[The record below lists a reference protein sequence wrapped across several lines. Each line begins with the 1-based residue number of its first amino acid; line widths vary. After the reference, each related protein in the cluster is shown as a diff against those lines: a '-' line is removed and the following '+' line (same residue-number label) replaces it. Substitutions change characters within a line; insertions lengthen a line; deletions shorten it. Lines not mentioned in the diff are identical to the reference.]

1 MTANI
6 STAKLSRRG
15 FLKAAAAATAVLYVG
30 ASADGA
36 AAASGSADA
45 MLNPFVKIDS
55 DGNVIAIIKHFEKGQ
70 GPATGL
76 STLIAEELGVTM
88 AQIGY
93 EFAPSYPQVYNNLFF
108 GPFQGTG
115 GSTAM
120 ANSWMQY
127 RTAGANARE
136 MLIKAAAQEWGVDPG
151 SLDIQEGM
159 VVGGGK
165 SAPLG
170 GFVAAAAEMTPSES
184 PRLREPS
191 EWKIIG
197 NEATRRLD
205 SPIKVNGQAKF
216 AMDMHLPNQMVVMIK
231 RTPQRG
237 GLVVSFDDS
246 AAKDVKGF
254 IMAMPLPTK
263 HGVAVYAENTWA
275 AMQARSAIEVEW
287 DMSAAEARSSA
298 EIRDE
303 VMAALDAAPVYNVN
317 QADQTGVASAVDEA
331 ATVVEKTFYFP
342 LLAHAPMEP
351 LNCTIEQTEEGD
363 IVLHDGAQMPTGPHM
378 AFQQIFQLPAEKI
391 HIKTMLAG
399 GSFGR
404 RATPDADYQVEAG
417 LAFVMTDRARPV
429 KLVWDREDDIRGGY
443 FRPVAGHKVRV
454 GLDAAGNIAA
464 WEHQVA
470 GQSIMKGTAFEAFSV
485 KDGVD
490 HSTVEGLAD
499 SPYAI
504 PNMAVGLTDTE
515 KATSVLWWRS
525 VGHTHTAYVMEVMMD
540 MAAKAVGRDPVEFR
554 LAYLTGS
561 KDADRKAGVL
571 KLAAENGNW
580 GSPAAGN
587 VQGIAVHKSFGSF
600 VAEVVEVSGTPAEG
614 IQIEKVTAAVDCGIA
629 VNPDVIRAQ
638 TEGAIGYG
646 IGHAMR
652 DQITLDG
659 GAVEQSNFPDYEP
672 LRISDIKAIETHIV
686 PSAEAPTG
694 IGEPGTPPSAP
705 ALANAIAELD
715 VQVAELPMSENGVS
729 FV

>member
-1 MTANI
+1 MTANV
-6 STAKLSRRG
+6 SRRG
-15 FLKAAAAATAVLYVG
+15 FLKSAAAAAAVLYVG
-30 ASADGA
+30 ATPDGA
-36 AAASGSADA
+36 AAAGSSDA

-88 AQIGY
+88 EQIGY
-93 EFAPSYPQVYNNLFF
+93 EFAPSDPQVYNNLFF

-127 RTAGANARE
+127 RIAGANARE
-136 MLIKAAAQEWGVDPG
+136 MLIKAAAQAWGVDAAG
-151 SLDIQEGM
+151 LDIQEGM
-159 VVGGGK
+159 ITGGDK

-170 GFVAAAAEMTPSES
+170 EFVAAAAEIAPSET
-184 PRLREPS
+184 PRLRDQS

-216 AMDMHLPNQMVVMIK
+216 GMDVHLPNQMVVMIK

-237 GLVVSFDDS
+237 GLVAGFDDS

-275 AMQARSAIEVEW
+275 AMQARAAIEVDW
-287 DMSAAEARSSA
+287 DMSAAETRSSQ

-303 VMAALDAAPVYNVN
+303 IMAALEAAPVYNVN
-317 QADQTGVASAVDEA
+317 KADTPAISSAVDGA
-331 ATVVEKTFYFP
+331 AQVVEKTFYFP

-351 LNCTIEQTEEGD
+351 MNCTIEQTADGD

-378 AFQQIFQLPAEKI
+378 AYQQIFGLPAEKI
-391 HIKTMLAG
+391 HIKTMLTG

-417 LAFVMTDRARPV
+417 LAFVMTDRSRPV

-443 FRPVAGHKVRV
+443 YRPATGHKVRV
-454 GLDAAGNIAA
+454 GLDADGKIAA

-540 MAAKAVGRDPVEFR
+540 MAAKAAGRDPVEFR
-554 LAYLTGS
+554 LAYLEDGD
-561 KDADRKAGVL
+561 KDAQRKAGVL
-571 KLAAENGNW
+571 KLAAEKGNW
-580 GSPAAGN
+580 GNPAAGN

-600 VAEVVEVSGTPAEG
+600 VAEVVEVSGTPADG

-659 GAVEQSNFPDYEP
+659 GSVEQSNFPDYEP

-686 PSAEAPTG
+686 TSAEAPTG

-705 ALANAIAELD
+705 ALANAIVQLD
-715 VQVAELPMSENGVS
+715 VQVAELPMSENGVA
-729 FV
+729 FA

>member
-1 MTANI
+1 MTTN
-6 STAKLSRRG
+6 LSRRG
-15 FLKAAAAATAVLYVG
+15 FLKSAAAVTAVLYVG
-30 ASADGA
+30 ATPDGA
-36 AAASGSADA
+36 AAASSSEA

-55 DGNVIAIIKHFEKGQ
+55 NGQIIAIIKHFEKGQ

-88 AQIGY
+88 DQIGY
-93 EFAPSYPQVYNNLFF
+93 EFAPSNPEVYNNLFF

-136 MLIKAAAQEWGVDPG
+136 MLIKAAAKTWEVDASG
-151 SLDIQEGM
+151 LDIQ
-159 VVGGGK
+159 GGLIIGNGK

-170 GFVAAAAEMTPSES
+170 DFVAAAAQIAPSET
-184 PRLREPS
+184 PRLREAS

-197 NEATRRLD
+197 NESTRRLD

-216 AMDMHLPNQMVVMIK
+216 GMDVHLPNQMVVMIK

-237 GLVVSFDDS
+237 GLVAGFDDS
-246 AAKDVKGF
+246 AAKDVKGY
-254 IMAMPLPTK
+254 IMAMPLPTN
-263 HGVAVYAENTWA
+263 HGVAVYADNTWA
-275 AMQARSAIEVEW
+275 AMQARNAIDVEW
-287 DMSAAEARSSA
+287 DMSAAETRSSV

-303 VMAALDAAPVYNVN
+303 VMAALEAAPVYNVN
-317 QADQTGVASAVDEA
+317 QADRTGIAGAVDSA
-331 ATVVEKTFYFP
+331 ASLVEKTFYFP

-351 LNCTIEQTEEGD
+351 MNCTIEQTAEGD

-378 AFQQIFQLPAEKI
+378 AYQQIFQLPPEKI

-404 RATPDADYQVEAG
+404 RATPDADYQVEAA
-417 LAFVMTDRARPV
+417 LAFVDTDRTRPV

-443 FRPVAGHKVRV
+443 YRPATGHKVRV
-454 GLDAAGNIAA
+454 GLDTDGNITA

-540 MAAKAVGRDPVEFR
+540 MAAKAAGRDPVAFR

-561 KDADRKAGVL
+561 KDADRKAAVL
-571 KLAAENGNW
+571 KLAAEKGNW
-580 GSPAAGN
+580 GAPAAGN

-600 VAEVVEVSGTPAEG
+600 VAEVVEVSGTPVDG

-672 LRISDIKAIETHIV
+672 LRISDIKAIETHIM

-705 ALANAIAELD
+705 ALANAIAQLD

-729 FV
+729 FA

>member
-6 STAKLSRRG
+6 SRRG
-15 FLKAAAAATAVLYVG
+15 FLKSAAAASAILYVG
-30 ASADGA
+30 ANAHGA
-36 AAASGSADA
+36 VAASGSADA

-55 DGNVIAIIKHFEKGQ
+55 NGNVIAIVKHFEKGQ

-76 STLIAEELGVTM
+76 TSLIAEELGVTM
-88 AQIGY
+88 DQIGY
-93 EFAPSYPQVYNNLFF
+93 EFAPSDPTVYNNTLF

-136 MLIKAAAQEWGVDPG
+136 MLIKAAADAWGVDAS
-151 SLDIQEGM
+151 SLDIQDGLI
-159 VVGGGK
+159 VGSGN

-170 GFVAAAAEMTPSES
+170 EFVTAAADIAPSEN
-184 PRLREPS
+184 PRLRDPS

-197 NEATRRLD
+197 NEATRRKD
-205 SPIKVNGQAKF
+205 SPVKVNGSGKF
-216 AMDMHLPNQMVVMIK
+216 AMDVHLDNQMVVMIK

-237 GLVVSFDDS
+237 GLVAGFDDTD
-246 AAKDVKGF
+246 AKQVKGF
-254 IMAMPLPTK
+254 IMAQTLPTK

-275 AMQARSAIEVEW
+275 AMQAREALQVEW
-287 DMSAAEARSSA
+287 DLSAAETRSSQ

-303 VMAALDAAPVYNVN
+303 IMAALDAAPVYNVN
-317 QADQTGVASAVDEA
+317 NADQAAVTTAVDGA
-331 ATVVEKTFYFP
+331 ATIVEKTFYFP

-351 LNCTIEQTEEGD
+351 LNCTIEQTAEGD

-378 AFQQIFQLPAEKI
+378 AYQQIFELPAEKI
-391 HIKTMLAG
+391 HINTMLAG

-404 RATPDADYQVEAG
+404 RATPDADYQVEAA
-417 LAFVMTDRARPV
+417 LAFVMTDRTRPV

-443 FRPVAGHKVRV
+443 YRPAVGHKVRV
-454 GLDAAGNIAA
+454 GLDSAGSIVG

-470 GQSIMKGTAFEAFSV
+470 GQSIMKGTPFESFAV
-485 KDGVD
+485 RDGID
-490 HSTVEGLAD
+490 HSTVEGATD
-499 SPYAI
+499 NPYIIPGMAI
-504 PNMAVGLTDTE
+504 GLTDTE

-540 MAAKAVGRDPVEFR
+540 MAAKAVGKDPVEFR
-554 LAYLTGS
+554 LAYLEGD
-561 KDADRKAGVL
+561 KDQQRKAAVL
-571 KLAAENGNW
+571 KLVAEKGNW
-580 GSPAAGN
+580 GKPAEGN
-587 VQGIAVHKSFGSF
+587 VQGIAVHKSFGSY
-600 VAEVVEVSGTPAEG
+600 VAEIVEISGDLDYG
-614 IQIEKVTAAVDCGIA
+614 IQVEKVTAAVDCGIA
-629 VNPDVIRAQ
+629 VNPDVIKAQ
-638 TEGAIGYG
+638 IEGGIGYG

-652 DQITLDG
+652 DQITLYA

-686 PSAEAPTG
+686 TSAEAPTG

-705 ALANAIAELD
+705 ALANAIAQLD
-715 VQVAELPMSENGVS
+715 LRISELPMSENGVS
-729 FV
+729 FA

>member
-6 STAKLSRRG
+6 SRRG
-15 FLKAAAAATAVLYVG
+15 FLKSAAAAAAVLYVG
-30 ASADGA
+30 ATPDGA
-36 AAASGSADA
+36 AAAGSSDA

-88 AQIGY
+88 EQVGY
-93 EFAPSYPQVYNNLFF
+93 EFAPSDPQVYNNLYF

-136 MLIKAAAQEWGVDPG
+136 MLIKAAAQAWGVDAAG
-151 SLDIQEGM
+151 LDIQDGM
-159 VVGGGK
+159 VTGGGK

-170 GFVAAAAEMTPSES
+170 EFVATAAEIAASET
-184 PRLREPS
+184 PRLRDQS

-216 AMDMHLPNQMVVMIK
+216 GMDVHLPNQMVVMIK

-237 GLVVSFDDS
+237 GLVAGFDDS

-254 IMAMPLPTK
+254 IMALPLPTK
-263 HGVAVYAENTWA
+263 HGVVVYAENTWA
-275 AMQARSAIEVEW
+275 AMQARAAIEVDW
-287 DMSAAEARSSA
+287 DMSAAETRSSQQ
-298 EIRDE
+298 IRDE
-303 VMAALDAAPVYNVN
+303 IMAALEAAPVYNVN
-317 QADQTGVASAVDEA
+317 KADTPAIRSAVDA
-331 ATVVEKTFYFP
+331 AAQVVEKTFYFP

-351 LNCTIEQTEEGD
+351 MNCTIEQTAEGD

-378 AFQQIFQLPAEKI
+378 AYQQIFGLPAEKI
-391 HIKTMLAG
+391 HINTMLTG

-417 LAFVMTDRARPV
+417 LAFVMTDRSRPV

-443 FRPVAGHKVRV
+443 YRPATGHRVRV
-454 GLDAAGNIAA
+454 GLDADGKIAA

-499 SPYAI
+499 SPYVI

-515 KATSVLWWRS
+515 KATPVLWWRS

-540 MAAKAVGRDPVEFR
+540 MAAKAAGRDPVEFR
-554 LAYLTGS
+554 LAYLEGGD
-561 KDADRKAGVL
+561 KDAQRKAGVL
-571 KLAAENGNW
+571 KLAAEKGNW
-580 GSPAAGN
+580 GNPAAGH

-600 VAEVVEVSGTPAEG
+600 VAEVVEVSGTPEDG

-705 ALANAIAELD
+705 ALANAIAQLD
-715 VQVAELPMSENGVS
+715 VQVAELPMSENGVA
-729 FV
+729 FA

>member
-1 MTANI
+1 MTDTI
-6 STAKLSRRG
+6 SRRG
-15 FLKAAAAATAVLYVG
+15 FLKSASAAMAVLYVG
-30 ASADGA
+30 TAADGV
-36 AAASGSADA
+36 AAASGRAGA
-45 MLNPFVKIDS
+45 FLNPFVKIDS
-55 DGNVIAIIKHFEKGQ
+55 TGRVVAIIKHFEKGQ

-88 AQIGY
+88 DQIGY
-93 EFAPSYPQVYNNLFF
+93 EFAPSDPQVYNNLFF
-108 GPFQGTG
+108 GAFQGTG

-136 MLIKAAAQEWGVDPG
+136 MLIAAAARDWGV
-151 SLDIQEGM
+151 SAAALDIQ
-159 VVGGGK
+159 GGQILGAGK

-170 GFVAAAAEMTPSES
+170 DFVAAAAAFAPSEN
-184 PRLREPS
+184 PRLRDPS

-197 NEATRRLD
+197 NPATRRLD
-205 SPIKVNGQAKF
+205 SPIKVNGAARF
-216 AMDMHLPNQMVVMIK
+216 AMDVHLPGQMVVMIK

-237 GLVVSFDDS
+237 GVVAGVDDS
-246 AAKDVKGF
+246 AAKAVKGF
-254 IMAMPLPTK
+254 IMALPLPTK
-263 HGVAVYAENTWA
+263 QGVAVYAENTWA
-275 AMQARSAIEVEW
+275 AMQARAAIKVDW
-287 DMSAAEARSSA
+287 DLSAAETRSSDAIRA
-298 EIRDE
+298 EIMD
-303 VMAALDAAPVYNVN
+303 ALDAAPVYHVN
-317 QADQTGVASAVDEA
+317 AADREAVRTAVDGA

-351 LNCTIEQTEEGD
+351 LNCTVEQTAEGD

-378 AFQQIFQLPAEKI
+378 AFQQIFQLPPERI
-391 HIKTMLAG
+391 RINTMLAG

-417 LAFVMTDRARPV
+417 LAFVMTDRSRPV

-443 FRPVAGHKVRV
+443 YRPATGHKVRV
-454 GLDAAGNIAA
+454 GLDADGRIVA

-470 GQSIMKGTAFEAFSV
+470 GQSIMKGTAFQAMMV
-485 KDGVD
+485 RDGVD

-499 SPYAI
+499 TPYAI
-504 PNMAVGLTDTE
+504 PNMSVGLTDTP

-540 MAAKAVGRDPVEFR
+540 MAAKAAGRDPVDFR
-554 LAYLTGS
+554 LDYLAGS
-561 KDADRKAGVL
+561 SADAARKAAVL
-571 KLAAENGNW
+571 KLVAEKANW
-580 GSPAAGN
+580 GKPAAGR

-600 VAEVVEVSGTPAEG
+600 VAEVVELSGSLADG
-614 IQIEKVTAAVDCGIA
+614 IRIEKVTAAVDCGIA

-638 TEGAIGYG
+638 IEGAIGYG

-652 DQITLDG
+652 DQITLAG

-672 LRISDIKAIETHIV
+672 LRISDIKAIETHIL

-694 IGEPGTPPSAP
+694 IGEPGTPPAAP
-705 ALANAIAELD
+705 ALANAIAQLD
-715 VQVAELPMSENGVS
+715 LRVAELPMTEHGVS
-729 FV
+729 FG